1 MPAQE
6 QKQRDLDAIICDG
19 NAKLLVARAEELAER
34 LIDLPRHQIRR
45 FFGTV
50 RQIQHTWQN
59 NPKKAQ
65 RDLLLLK
72 PKLAYQKRRIKEIKE
87 LEEVLSYAITLVGLV
102 GEDKERK
109 ERFNNFVDFFEA
121 IVAYHTPIAKKD

>member
-1 MPAQE
+1 MAVQE

-72 PKLAYQKRRIKEIKE
+72 PKLAYQKRRIKPIEE
-87 LEEVLSYAITLVGLV
+87 LEKDLSYAITLVG
-102 GEDKERK
+102 EDE

>member
-1 MPAQE
+1 MAVQE

-19 NAKLLVARAEELAER
+19 NAKLLVAQAEELAER
-34 LIDLPRHQIRR
+34 LIELPRHQIRR

-50 RQIQHTWQN
+50 RQIQHTWQD
-59 NPKKAQ
+59 NPMKAQ

-72 PKLAYQKRRIKEIKE
+72 PKLAYQKRRIKPIEE
-87 LEEVLSYAITLVGLV
+87 LEKDLSYAITLVG
-102 GEDKERK
+102 EDE